1 VPSNLPA
8 GLGAGVDPAALAADS
23 RALAEF
29 LALAPGERRGTLTEN
44 VVAFARLLRVCGIDV
59 TVGRTLDA
67 THALECIDVRRRDD
81 VRAALAATLLSD
93 AAQRPLFEAVFTVFW
108 SLIAPPPAVLP
119 PPAAAAGSRPLDGPA
134 ARQERR
140 AMSGDLY
147 GGESTSIPR
156 GQPRSFSDADVLTA
170 RDFSTLRGDD
180 LQRVRQ
186 LIRLVAHHLATAVS
200 RRAKAHRHG
209 HAIDLRRSLRR
220 AARTGGELRELAH
233 RRRTYRRTD
242 VVLLADVSGSMDVY
256 TDFLVQ
262 FVYGLQQEL
271 RGVSTFVFSTR
282 LYEVTPMLRA
292 RSFEEALR
300 LVQQRV
306 EAWSGGTQIGASIA
320 SFNRRFARE
329 RVHRNTV
336 VIVLSDGWDRGDA
349 ARLGREMAALR
360 RRARRVIWLNPLL
373 GQEGYQPLTRGMAAA
388 LPHCDDF
395 MPVHNLDSLE
405 RFGRHLLSVAS

>member
-1 VPSNLPA
+1 MNAPT
-8 GLGAGVDPAALAADS
+8 DPAALVADG

-44 VVAFARLLRVCGIDV
+44 VVAFARLLRASGIEV

-67 THALECIDVRRRDD
+67 TRALEVIDVARRDD
-81 VRAALAATLLSD
+81 VQAALASTLLSD
-93 AAQRPLFEAVFTVFW
+93 VGQRPLFEALFAVFW
-108 SLIAPPPAVLP
+108 SLVAPTAAVLP
-119 PPAAAAGSRPLDGPA
+119 TPATAAGSRPLDGPA

-147 GGESTSIPR
+147 GGESKSIPH
-156 GQPRSFSDADVLTA
+156 GQPRSYSDADLLSS
-170 RDFSTLRGDD
+170 RDFSSLHGDD
-180 LQRVRQ
+180 LRRVRQ
-186 LIRLVAHHLATAVS
+186 LIRIIAHQLSTAVS
-200 RRAKAHRHG
+200 RRALAHRRGHG
-209 HAIDLRRSLRR
+209 IDLRRSLRR
-220 AARTGGELRELAH
+220 AARSGGEIRELTH
-233 RRRTYRRTD
+233 RRRTLRRTD

-256 TDFLVQ
+256 TEFLVQ

-282 LYEVTPMLRA
+282 LYEVTPMLRL

-300 LVQQRV
+300 LLQQRV

-320 SFNRRFARE
+320 DFNRRFARE
-329 RVHRNTV
+329 RVHRNTIV
-336 VIVLSDGWDRGDA
+336 VVLSDGWDRGDPS
-349 ARLGREMAALR
+349 RLGSEMAVLH

-373 GQEGYQPLTRGMAAA
+373 GQEGYEPLTRGMAAA

-395 MPVHNLDSLE
+395 MPVHNLDSLA
-405 RFGRHLLSVAS
+405 RLGRHLLRVAS